1 MLTIIFLIT
10 VSSGCNYEAVYQ
22 VVRMEEECGE
32 CSFLSV
38 QLDISLSPIVTEH
51 IETKNLNIPSSEPV
65 VVTFELASLLQ
76 LVTCLL

>member
-1 MLTIIFLIT
+1 
-10 VSSGCNYEAVYQ
+10 
-22 VVRMEEECGE
+22 MEEECGE

-38 QLDISLSPIVTEH
+38 QLDISAVVTEH
-51 IETKNLNIPSSEPV
+51 IETKNLNVPSSEPV